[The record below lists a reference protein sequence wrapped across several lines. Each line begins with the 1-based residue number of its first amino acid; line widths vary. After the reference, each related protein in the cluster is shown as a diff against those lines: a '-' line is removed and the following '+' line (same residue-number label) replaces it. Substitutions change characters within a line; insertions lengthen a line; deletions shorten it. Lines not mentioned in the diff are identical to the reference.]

1 MTAVALG
8 VESAD
13 EQELVATAAH
23 HGLDIVARSSSADE
37 LTAQI
42 AVVRPQLVVVAGT
55 PQHLS
60 ARLIAACDGA
70 GARLV
75 VAASTPAE
83 RRHARGLGVHD
94 AIEGP
99 LSWDGVGAVVAPR
112 YPPVIEP
119 PPAPPP
125 VSPAYSGGV
134 DQVDA
139 VDAGHALS
147 GAARASGS
155 SIVITVWGPG
165 GAPGRTSVAIAIAA
179 ELADAGLRV
188 ALADADTHGASI
200 APALGLLD
208 EAPGFA
214 AACRLAGTGSL
225 DEREFERIAEWHRSG
240 AAGFWVLTGIGRPSR
255 WPELSAAR
263 VEGVIAAAR
272 DWVDVLV
279 IDTAAPLE
287 QDEELSSD
295 LLAPR
300 RNAAT
305 LAAVRA
311 ADHVVALAAAD
322 PVGLARYLRA
332 HSELLDLADP
342 DRVITV
348 VTKVRSSAIG
358 LNPQAQIRQTLA
370 RFGGVDDPVLVPW
383 DSFAFDAALL
393 SGRTLREV
401 APRSPARLAIRR
413 LVAERLSVPTVAVP
427 PTRAAARFAS
437 RAAPR
442 TTARVARRIA

>member
-8 VESAD
+8 VEPAD
-13 EQELVATAAH
+13 EHALLAAAAH
-23 HGLDIVARSSSADE
+23 HGLEIVARCSGADE
-37 LTAQI
+37 LAAQI
-42 AVVRPQLVVVAGT
+42 TALRPQLVVVAGS
-55 PQHLS
+55 PQHLT
-60 ARLIAACDGA
+60 ARVVAACDGA

-83 RRHARGLGVHD
+83 RRHTRGLGVHD

-99 LSWDGVGAVVAPR
+99 LSWEEVGAAVAPAH
-112 YPPVIEP
+112 PAVVEP
-119 PPAPPP
+119 PLGRPASEIGATPDVVDAPP
-125 VSPAYSGGV
+125 
-134 DQVDA
+134 
-139 VDAGHALS
+139 
-147 GAARASGS
+147 RAST
-155 SIVITVWGPG
+155 VIAVWGAG

-214 AACRLAGTGSL
+214 AACRLASTDSL
-225 DEREFERIAEWHRSG
+225 DRREFERIAEWHRSG
-240 AAGFWVLTGIGRPSR
+240 ASGFWVLTGIGRPSR

-332 HSELLDLADP
+332 HSELLDLADA
-342 DRVITV
+342 DHVITV

-358 LNPQAQIRQTLA
+358 LNPQAQIRQTLS
-370 RFGGVDDPVLVPW
+370 RFGGIDDPVLVPW

-401 APRSPARLAIRR
+401 APRSPARLALRR
-413 LVAERLSVPTVAVP
+413 LVAERLRVPTVALP
-427 PTRAAARFAS
+427 LTRSAARFAS
-437 RAAPR
+437 RSAAR
-442 TTARVARRIA
+442 AARRIA